1 MIWIVIALMLIV
13 LAVLAV
19 LYGTV
24 NASLARMERH
34 WMDAVAGQLKREDID
49 ALTEA
54 LTKKNTVVPRSAPVK
69 AANEGETPVKRTLMR
84 PRSMSQAQDMAESEI
99 AQRTA

>member
-1 MIWIVIALMLIV
+1 MIWL
-13 LAVLAV
+13 LAAHLAIDTLLFAYLCV
-19 LYGTV
+19 TV

-34 WMDAVAGQLKREDID
+34 LMDAVAGQLKREDID

-54 LTKKNTVVPRSAPVK
+54 LTKKNTVVPRSAPLK
-69 AANEGETPVKRTLMR
+69 AANDGEAPVKRTLMR

-99 AQRTA
+99 TQRTA